1 MSVCFP
7 HHQGPRLVFLK
18 GNIGTPGYV
27 DNTKLG
33 KRRRQLIC
41 QLLIN

>member
-7 HHQGPRLVFLK
+7 HHQGPSLVFLK

-27 DNTKLG
+27 EYHKSRKGDK
-33 KRRRQLIC
+33 LIC